1 MSTKAEPLL
10 SQDEIDSLLQNVNEN
25 VPPEEPPAAPDE
37 ARRYDLASRDRIV
50 RGRLP
55 TLEMINERFARHW
68 RIGLFSMLRR
78 SAEITIKGVQMLKF
92 SEYLHS
98 LWTPSNLNLI
108 RMKPLKGTALLVME
122 PRLVFMVVDNYFG
135 GAGRFPSQIGGREFT
150 QTEARVIQLLLKQ
163 TFHDLSEAWLA
174 LMKVEFEYVSS
185 EINPLFANVVGPREY
200 VAVSRFMIE
209 LDGGAGEMHVVL
221 PYSMLEPIR
230 DLLDAGLQS
239 DRAERD
245 DSWTVQL
252 RQQIE
257 DAQVSVSSQ
266 LCQTTLTLRQLA
278 ALKAGDIV
286 PIKLPKNISLCVEGV
301 PVFEGEFG
309 VANGRNALQ
318 ISRIIKPKLKFLSK
332 SNPMERLA

>member
-1 MSTKAEPLL
+1 MSTKPNDLL
-10 SQDEIDSLLQNVNEN
+10 SQDELDALLQNVNEN
-25 VPPEEPPAAPDE
+25 GMHEDPPAAVDE
-37 ARRYDLASRDRIV
+37 ARDYDLASRDRIV

-68 RIGLFSMLRR
+68 RIGLFNMLRR
-78 SAEITIKGVQMLKF
+78 SAEIKVKGVEMVKF

-98 LWTPSNLNLI
+98 LHVPSNLNLI

-122 PRLVFMVVDNYFG
+122 PRLVFSVVDNYFG
-135 GAGRFPSQIGGREFT
+135 GDGRFPSKIEGREFT
-150 QTEARVIQLLLKQ
+150 LTEVRVIQLLLKQ
-163 TFHDLSEAWLA
+163 TFHDLAEAWLA

-200 VAVSRFMIE
+200 VAVSRFSIE

-257 DAQVSVSSQ
+257 ESEVAVSSQ
-266 LCQTTLTLRQLA
+266 LCEVSVSLRQLA
-278 ALKAGDIV
+278 GFKVGDIV
-286 PIKLPKNISLCVEGV
+286 PIELPKRISLCVEGV

-309 VANGRNALQ
+309 VANGRNAVQ
-318 ISRIIKPKLKFLSK
+318 ISRIIKPKIKYISK